1 MHISRAFEGVG
12 IALDSIRAN
21 KVRAF
26 LTILGVAIGVM
37 VVIAMAAAITGIN
50 RGVQKELE
58 SLGPKTFFVQRYF
71 QGGINISDGSDEL
84 SPWRKMPWITVDEAE
99 MVAGLPAVQYAV
111 WSENASGPA
120 SYEDTHLKSVNI
132 RGNSPN
138 WVYTSGATITAGR
151 NYTQVEEAS
160 NARVAV
166 INDKMAQMLFGERE
180 PLGRQIKVYGQ
191 PFTVV
196 GVYVDAAGLFSGTPS
211 PTLAMPHSIFTKVA
225 DYWKGWMD
233 IAVTPKDNFTVAE
246 AQDQVT
252 AAMRVRR
259 SLKPSQENNFAL
271 VSQDRLLDS
280 FNSVTRG
287 FFLVMLALSS
297 VGLMVGGVGVV
308 AIMMIS
314 VTERTREIGVRK
326 ALGATRREIMFQFL
340 VEAATLTLV
349 GGACGLALGA
359 LIAFGV
365 RAWTPVPAAIPLWSV
380 IVAVSASMV
389 TGIFFGLY
397 PASKAS
403 RLDPVEALRYE

>member
-160 NARVAV
+160 NARLAV
-166 INDKMAQMLFGERE
+166 INDKMAQMLFGQRE
-180 PLGRQIKVYGQ
+180 PLGRQIKVHGQ

-196 GVYVDAAGLFSGTPS
+196 GVYVDAAGLFS
-211 PTLAMPHSIFTKVA
+211 
-225 DYWKGWMD
+225 
-233 IAVTPKDNFTVAE
+233 
-246 AQDQVT
+246 
-252 AAMRVRR
+252 
-259 SLKPSQENNFAL
+259 
-271 VSQDRLLDS
+271 
-280 FNSVTRG
+280 
-287 FFLVMLALSS
+287 
-297 VGLMVGGVGVV
+297 
-308 AIMMIS
+308 
-314 VTERTREIGVRK
+314 
-326 ALGATRREIMFQFL
+326 
-340 VEAATLTLV
+340 
-349 GGACGLALGA
+349 
-359 LIAFGV
+359 
-365 RAWTPVPAAIPLWSV
+365 
-380 IVAVSASMV
+380 
-389 TGIFFGLY
+389 
-397 PASKAS
+397 
-403 RLDPVEALRYE
+403 

>member
-1 MHISRAFEGVG
+1 MVSR
-12 IALDSIRAN
+12 
-21 KVRAF
+21 
-26 LTILGVAIGVM
+26 
-37 VVIAMAAAITGIN
+37 
-50 RGVQKELE
+50 
-58 SLGPKTFFVQRYF
+58 
-71 QGGINISDGSDEL
+71 
-84 SPWRKMPWITVDEAE
+84 
-99 MVAGLPAVQYAV
+99 LPAIQYAV
-111 WSENASGPA
+111 CNENASGPV

-138 WVYTSGATITAGR
+138 WIYTSGATITAGR
-151 NYTQVEEAS
+151 NYTPVEEAS

-166 INDKMAQMLFGERE
+166 INDKMAEMLFGERE

-280 FNSVTRG
+280 FNSVTQG

-359 LIAFGV
+359 LIAFGI